1 MAGKLFKQAQKLNP
15 YATTM
20 DDTENLLGNIKG
32 YVSTGSYAINAILSA
47 DMINGGVPRGRITTL
62 FGKSQAGKSLI
73 STLCQISAQEGGAE
87 VVLFDTESD
96 KDGRMESSFG
106 GDLSKTMVIP
116 VESIQD
122 LEVQSTQLLDSVIKD
137 GDEKGKYLFV
147 VDSLGFLATEKQF
160 KDAAKGESKA
170 DQGAKAKA
178 IRQWLTGIRMKVAK
192 SECAFI
198 LINHE
203 TDAVGQTYESIFKN
217 QSGGHAI
224 EFVSSIMVNV
234 SAKKEK
240 HDASNEKDVE
250 TMMTKGQVGYTG
262 QNLRIFTQKNRCAIP
277 HKQVEVYLNFA
288 TGIDKYSG
296 LEPLLEGLDSLYL
309 KDAQGNIGKGRN
321 WYLKDGDEEIKLG
334 SMKDWKNNEEVWQK
348 ILPQLNEIVKKEL
361 AYRTHE

>member
-1 MAGKLFKQAQKLNP
+1 MAGKLFKAAKKLNP

-32 YVSTGSYAINAILSA
+32 YVSTGSYAINAIFSA
-47 DMINGGVPRGRITTL
+47 DMIDGGVPKGRITTL
-62 FGKSQAGKSLI
+62 FGPSQAGKSLI
-73 STLCQISAQEGGAE
+73 STLCQISAQDDDMD
-87 VVLFDTESD
+87 VVLFDTEAD

-106 GDLSKTMVIP
+106 GDLSKTMVVP

-122 LEVQSTQLLDSVIKD
+122 LEVQSTQLLDEVIA

-203 TDAVGQTYESIFKN
+203 TAAVGQTYESIFKN
-217 QSGGHAI
+217 QGGGHSI
-224 EFVSSIMVNV
+224 EFVSSIMANI

-240 HDASNEKDVE
+240 QDKTNEKDVE
-250 TMMTKGQVGYTG
+250 TMMTKGKVGYTG

-277 HKQVEVYLNFA
+277 HKQAEVYLNFA

-296 LEPLLEGLDSLYL
+296 LDTLLENLDSLYL
-309 KDAQGNIGKGRN
+309 KDAQGNIGKGRT
-321 WYLKDGDEEIKLG
+321 WYLKDGDEEVKLG
-334 SMKDWKNNEEVWQK
+334 SMKEWKNNEEVWQK
-348 ILPQLNEIVKKEL
+348 ILPQLNEIVKREL
-361 AYRTHE
+361 AYRSHE